1 MKLIWGQK
9 TKSEGQEKYQDQ
21 DILCRSNII
30 KLRKT
35 EEYLKSPEKRPT
47 REVLQMCNSIRLG
60 KLNEYWGKLEKI
72 PKEKIIGKFL
82 GIIGSKSS
90 RLPIVFDEEMPT
102 VVIAGISFDQ
112 IQNVQARMITK
123 ITLLLLV
130 ESESQKLG
138 IWNQL
143 RLQWTEKYI
152 QEIKAYVQIIEAM
165 IKQCENSKQED
176 KVEDLRNS
184 IKLIKET
191 NQQYRIDW

>member
-1 MKLIWGQK
+1 MKLIWGQNTK
-9 TKSEGQEKYQDQ
+9 TEGWEKHQNQDALRQ
-21 DILCRSNII
+21 GNII
-30 KLRKT
+30 RLGKT
-35 EEYLKSPEKRPT
+35 GEYLRSLEKRPT
-47 REVLQMCNSIRLG
+47 REALQMCNSIRLG

-82 GIIGSKSS
+82 GIIGSQSS

-152 QEIKAYVQIIEAM
+152 LEIKAYVQIIEAM

-191 NQQYRIDW
+191 NQHYAIDW